1 MEIYVSGCGKDR
13 FRFEVRD
20 TEQDSRM
27 CKNQNCFESFTQAD
41 SSTARKY
48 GGTGL
53 GLAISKQLCELMNG
67 RIWAESEQGIG
78 SRFIFE
84 IELKHIADKEI
95 EIRQSVDKRVLIVDD
110 TKAWHDIIGS
120 YLSENIGYKPTM
132 LIAEL
137 RR

>member
-20 TEQDSRM
+20 TGIGLTEEQ
-27 CKNQNCFESFTQAD
+27 KTKLFESFTQAD

-53 GLAISKQLCELMNG
+53 GLSISKQLCELMNG
-67 RIWAESEQGIG
+67 RIWAESEKGVG

-95 EIRQSVDKRVLIVDD
+95 KIQNSKTNVC
-110 TKAWHDIIGS
+110 
-120 YLSENIGYKPTM
+120 
-132 LIAEL
+132 
-137 RR
+137 